1 MVEGMK
7 KPSAGRGLE
16 TCVGVIC
23 TALAD
28 PASPLLAYSALRMR
42 ILPHPC
48 WRTQHCACGSCL
60 TLVGV
65 SALRMRILPHPCWR
79 ISTAHADPASPW
91 LAFSTAYADPASPW
105 LAFQHCVC
113 GSCLTLVGVSALRM
127 QILPNLGWRFSTAH
141 ADPASDRC
149 CPRIFVK
156 TLYKKV
162 KIRGQRRTLRFF
174 SSIPPSPLKVLD
186 SDRS

>member
-1 MVEGMK
+1 MCWGDLHCACG
-7 KPSAGRGLE
+7 SCL
-16 TCVGVIC
+16 TFVGVLS
-23 TALAD
+23 TTHAD
-28 PASPLLAYSALRMR
+28 PASPLLAY
-42 ILPHPC
+42 
-48 WRTQHCACGSCL
+48 
-60 TLVGV
+60 

-79 ISTAHADPASPW
+79 ISTAHADPASPL
-91 LAFSTAYADPASPW
+91 LAYQHCACGSCLT
-105 LAFQHCVC
+105 LVGVQHCVC